1 VLSLLAV
8 RFARSK
14 TGTHRGE
21 QQGDSNS
28 KMRAIDLAGKKG
40 VVFGVANQRSI
51 AWAISEALAQAGAE
65 LAFTY
70 LNERLKESVEKTVAP
85 LGSPVLAEC
94 DATDEQQVAR
104 VYEQLG
110 RSWGRVDLVIHSI
123 AFAGREDLGGKFSTT
138 TREGFRTALEAS
150 AYSLIPVVRHAAP
163 LMAERGGSIV
173 TMTFEA
179 SQRVF
184 PGYNIMGTA
193 KSALENEVRQLASE
207 FGPSN
212 IRVNAISAGP
222 LATLAARSIPGFND
236 MRHAYAERAPLR
248 RNITH
253 EEVAGAAL
261 FLCSDL
267 SSGVTGAIIPVD
279 AGYAIMGI

>member
-1 VLSLLAV
+1 
-8 RFARSK
+8 
-14 TGTHRGE
+14 
-21 QQGDSNS
+21 
-28 KMRAIDLAGKKG
+28 MRIIDLSGRKG

-70 LNERLKESVEKTVAP
+70 LNDRLKESAEKTVAA
-85 LGSPVLAEC
+85 LGAPVLLEC
-94 DATDEQQVAR
+94 DATDEQR
-104 VYEQLG
+104 VEAVYAELG
-110 RSWGRVDLVIHSI
+110 QRWGRVDFVIHSV
-123 AFAGREDLGGKFSTT
+123 AFAERDDMGGSFAATS
-138 TREGFRTALEAS
+138 REGFRTALEVS
-150 AYSLIPVVRHAAP
+150 AFTLIPVVRHAIP
-163 LMAERGGSIV
+163 LMGDRGGSVV

-179 SQRVF
+179 SARVF

-207 FGPSN
+207 FGPKN
-212 IRVNAISAGP
+212 VRVNAISAGP

-236 MRHAYAERAPLR
+236 MRHAFAERAPLR

-253 EEVAGAAL
+253 EEVAGTAL

-267 SSGVTGAIIPVD
+267 STGITGAVIPVD
-279 AGYAIMGI
+279 AGYSIMGI

>member
-1 VLSLLAV
+1 M
-8 RFARSK
+8 
-14 TGTHRGE
+14 
-21 QQGDSNS
+21 Q
-28 KMRAIDLAGKKG
+28 AIDLSGKKG

-51 AWAISEALAQAGAE
+51 AWAISEALAKAGAD

-85 LGSPVLAEC
+85 LGSPPLLEC
-94 DATDEQQVAR
+94 DATEDQQVAA
-104 VYEQLG
+104 VYEKLSQA
-110 RSWGRVDLVIHSI
+110 WGRVDIVVHSV
-123 AFAGREDLGGKFSTT
+123 AYAERDDLGGSFATT
-138 TREGFRTALEAS
+138 SRQGFRTALETS

-163 LMAERGGSIV
+163 LMSERGGSVV

-207 FGPSN
+207 FGPKK

-236 MRHAYAERAPLR
+236 MRHAFAERAPLR

-267 SSGVTGAIIPVD
+267 SSGITGAILPVD
-279 AGYAIMGI
+279 AGYSIMGI